1 MEFESL
7 LDNGFRGAACLVQNR
22 EVLFAKASGFADLPN
37 ETPNTL
43 ETKFGQRVS
52 GEGLCSRGDFA
63 DD

>member
-43 ETKFGQRVS
+43 ETK
-52 GEGLCSRGDFA
+52 
-63 DD
+63 